1 LKKIVLFLIVGIL
14 VLSGLNA
21 VATPSEKIQHS
32 EAKKIIFSKPIIK
45 EEEQYVTI
53 DIKEANGFLMEQNKP
68 MLPSY
73 THTFTFPLGTKIDNV
88 ACEKYDVKQQ
98 SLDRKILPTPL
109 AIQIG
114 TTVKNQEITL
124 YKEEPYPEVYYEY
137 DIGQGINRN
146 HERAI
151 FVKVSVYPVKYYPA
165 QNMMEY
171 AENMKVT
178 VSYTPPSDPFV
189 YDETYK
195 FVILTSNGFV
205 SQLMPLVDH
214 KNNRGISTKLV
225 ALNDIYYGAYFPAQ
239 GRDDPEKI
247 KYFIKNAI
255 ENWGTTYVLL
265 VGGSDYFPARETHV
279 QIGEDD
285 DEIFISDLYYADIY
299 NETQQFETWDTNNN
313 DVFAEYEW
321 GDDKLTDE
329 LDLYPDVYLSRIP
342 CIDETEVT
350 TIVNKI
356 KNYEN
361 NEAYAQSWF
370 TNIVV
375 IGGDSAPKDDDNVDE
390 GEYVNQAVLDLMSG
404 FIPTK
409 IWDSNRKLSGI
420 SPNGVQNINNAI
432 NNGCGF
438 VDWSGHGAPYIWTT
452 YPHNGDRQTLPTP
465 WGTYTNSNIEDDLN
479 NGDKLPIVMCG
490 GCSLGK
496 YNANDNCFAYAYL
509 SNPNGGGIASYGATG
524 LGWIYIGK
532 YVIRDLVE
540 GLIVK
545 LFKAYS
551 EGAITF
557 GEILLNGLNDYIEKR
572 MDGLDYKT
580 LEEWHSFGDPT
591 LAIADESQPPVK
603 PDAPAGSNSGTP
615 GTSYEY
621 SASTT
626 DPDGDKISYIFDWG
640 DDTYS
645 NWIGPVSSGQTVTAS
660 HSWSVKGTYQVKVLA
675 KDVHGVLG
683 EWSEPNSV
691 TMPKSKQK
699 NPELLEKILDMF
711 PILKYIISLLAQNQ

>member
-1 LKKIVLFLIVGIL
+1 MLFLIVGIL

>member
-1 LKKIVLFLIVGIL
+1 MKKIVLFLIVGIL

-114 TTVKNQEITL
+114 TTVKNQETTL